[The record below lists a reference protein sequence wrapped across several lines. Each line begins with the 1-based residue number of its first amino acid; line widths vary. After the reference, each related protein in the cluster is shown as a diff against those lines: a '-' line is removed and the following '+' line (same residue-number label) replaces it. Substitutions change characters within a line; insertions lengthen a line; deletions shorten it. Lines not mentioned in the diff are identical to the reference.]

1 MLLEERLLALQLL
14 RLVLLVQIRLKE
26 PCLLARTAAAATIP
40 GLEHPEFL
48 RSTPLLEEGLE
59 VQFQPLLRRL
69 LGLLLEL
76 PMDRFKRAEMQQA
89 GRREAREVQ
98 EQVWMRTFLVADLEV
113 EVEALR
119 LRAMLEP
126 VEPVEAMVVVEEA
139 EAQAST
145 ILAILEPEAMAVQP
159 SLW

>member
-1 MLLEERLLALQLL
+1 
-14 RLVLLVQIRLKE
+14 
-26 PCLLARTAAAATIP
+26 
-40 GLEHPEFL
+40 
-48 RSTPLLEEGLE
+48 
-59 VQFQPLLRRL
+59 
-69 LGLLLEL
+69 
-76 PMDRFKRAEMQQA
+76 
-89 GRREAREVQ
+89 
-98 EQVWMRTFLVADLEV
+98 MRTFLVADLEV

>member
-1 MLLEERLLALQLL
+1 
-14 RLVLLVQIRLKE
+14 
-26 PCLLARTAAAATIP
+26 
-40 GLEHPEFL
+40 
-48 RSTPLLEEGLE
+48 
-59 VQFQPLLRRL
+59 
-69 LGLLLEL
+69 
-76 PMDRFKRAEMQQA
+76 MDRFKRAEMQQA